1 MRSVNPAL
9 ALYVIA
15 GIIFFIS
22 SMAGNEYLVFISKP
36 VVPTAIMFY
45 YWQES
50 DGKVNPWHILVLL
63 FFFVSGILNLFE
75 DVQALLYILILNAF
89 GYGILIS
96 HIIKSLFEV
105 KIRFTDKVNLAYI
118 FLMVL
123 FLSCLMYVLLFMIF
137 DTSYELYVPMV
148 MYGCILSSLVV
159 LNSILYNLKHTKAD
173 VYLMLT
179 SFCYLMADLFY
190 VVYYYYFDFILFRCL
205 TLMVNIVS
213 YYFLVRFFLITN
225 KTKM

>member
-137 DTSYELYVPMV
+137 DASYELYVPMV
-148 MYGCILSSLVV
+148 VYGCILSSLVV

-205 TLMVNIVS
+205 TLMANIVS

>member
-148 MYGCILSSLVV
+148 VYGCILSSLVV

-205 TLMVNIVS
+205 TLMANIVS